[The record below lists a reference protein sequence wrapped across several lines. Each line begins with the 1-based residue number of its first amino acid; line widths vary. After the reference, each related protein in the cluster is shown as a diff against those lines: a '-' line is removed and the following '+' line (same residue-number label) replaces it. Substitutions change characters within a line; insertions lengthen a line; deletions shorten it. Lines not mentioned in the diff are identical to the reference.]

1 MIDRLTSM
9 EVFVKA
15 VDLGSFTAA
24 ATALGLSSQM
34 VGKHIR
40 VLEQRLGTQLMRRST
55 RRQGL
60 TDAGRLFYER
70 CRAVLAEV
78 EAAEAVAEEVS
89 ATPRGRLRVSAPVG
103 FGACRLAPVLTAF
116 MERYP
121 GVEIELVLTD
131 RYVDLIDEG
140 FDAVLRLG
148 PIPDTSLAARDLA
161 AHDQVAC
168 ASPAYLARKGAP
180 RTPADLGGHDCLGFV
195 NASGLPY
202 SEWRFT
208 ARDGTAHPV
217 RIRSRFRT
225 NDGRVLAAAAV
236 AGGGIVLQPDAVLR
250 EHLDAGRLVP
260 VLTDYVAPSRPMVL
274 MFSGQRSQPPKLRA
288 LIDTI
293 VAAFASSPARGSQ
306 P

>member
-24 ATALGLSSQM
+24 AVSLGLSSQM

-70 CRAVLAEV
+70 CRAVLTEV
-78 EAAEAVAEEVS
+78 ASAEAVVEDIN
-89 ATPRGRLRVSAPVG
+89 ATPRGRLRLSAPIG
-103 FGACRLAPVLTAF
+103 FGACRLAPLLTTF

-121 GVEIELVLTD
+121 EVEVELILTD

-140 FDAVLRLG
+140 FDAVFRLG
-148 PIPDTSLAARDLA
+148 PIADTSLIARELA
-161 AHDQVAC
+161 PHEQVAC
-168 ASPAYLARKGAP
+168 ASPQYLARKGIP
-180 RTPADLGGHDCLGFV
+180 QTPADLGDHDCLGFV
-195 NASGLPY
+195 NASGLTY
-202 SEWRFT
+202 AEWRFT
-208 ARDGTAHPV
+208 ARDGAPQST
-217 RIRSRFRT
+217 RIRSRFQV
-225 NDGRVLAAAAV
+225 NDGRVLANAAA
-236 AGGGIVLQPDAVLR
+236 AGGGIILQPIAVLR
-250 EHLDAGRLVP
+250 DYLDTGRLIP
-260 VLTDYVAPSRPMVL
+260 VLTDFIAPHRPMFL

-288 LIDTI
+288 LIDTV
-293 VAAFASSPARGSQ
+293 VAEVAPPR
-306 P
+306 